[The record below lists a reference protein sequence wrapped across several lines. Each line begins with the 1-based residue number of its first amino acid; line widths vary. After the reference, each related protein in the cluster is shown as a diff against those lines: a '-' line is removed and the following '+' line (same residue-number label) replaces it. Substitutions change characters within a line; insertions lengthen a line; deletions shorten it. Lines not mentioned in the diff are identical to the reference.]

1 MGDGNWLEES
11 PNGFISETSRSTL
24 PRAFYLAM
32 PRDNAEP
39 FVYETHNYNNNHK
52 EEVGTGTS
60 LCSMASLSANRT
72 KQGVTARPQHGSG
85 APCGPRER
93 IGGYPL
99 EEGRFVTG
107 RLSDE

>member
-32 PRDNAEP
+32 PLDNAEP

-52 EEVGTGTS
+52 RGGRYRYKFMLNGQLVRESNEE
-60 LCSMASLSANRT
+60 
-72 KQGVTARPQHGSG
+72 GVTARPQHGSG